1 MKGLKTGGRQK
12 GTPNKLTSDLREN
25 LNDIIT
31 SEINNLTTLLNDLP
45 NEKRLDYII
54 KLMPYVMPKL
64 NNIEV
69 TSDIDIN
76 LESEITETDLNELF
90 FTYAKMNDYTL
101 VKN

>member
-25 LNDIIT
+25 LNNIIL
-31 SEINNLTTLLNDLP
+31 SEIDNLTTLLNDLP

-54 KLMPYVMPKL
+54 KLMPYVIPKL

-76 LESEITETDLNELF
+76 LDSEITEPDLNELF